1 MLSALFSQNIYW
13 LQPSIMKH
21 CDRSDHMKVQV
32 MEGLK
37 KYPKIVVAILGRLQA
52 SIRSIQVYMSLY
64 GV

>member
-1 MLSALFSQNIYW
+1 
-13 LQPSIMKH
+13 
-21 CDRSDHMKVQV
+21 